1 MNNKKMNLIKEL
13 KEHISFLL
21 EFDRFEMAR
30 FYCDVAIKIFYDI
43 PVTKEYLDNMMD
55 KRIEIDNHIKEYLQ
69 ENNK

>member
-30 FYCDVAIKIFYDI
+30 FYCDVASKIFENKPVGNDYLVYLNEDLYDVDKQI
-43 PVTKEYLDNMMD
+43 MNYL
-55 KRIEIDNHIKEYLQ
+55 R
-69 ENNK
+69 ENK